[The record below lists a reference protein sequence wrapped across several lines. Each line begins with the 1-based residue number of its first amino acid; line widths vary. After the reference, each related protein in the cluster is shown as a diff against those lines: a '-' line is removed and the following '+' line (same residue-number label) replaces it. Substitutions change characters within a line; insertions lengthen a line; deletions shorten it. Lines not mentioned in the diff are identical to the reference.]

1 MDTSKKGA
9 DIIRNIMG
17 NRNNLLILALLGVL
31 VLVLAIPTEKKTES
45 KMDFKANEEAGGE
58 QLEERLER
66 ILKHTEGV
74 GEVRVMITE
83 AEDTKSFASNKE
95 NEGTVEGVVV
105 VAQGATDPAVKKK
118 IQDIVIAL
126 FPIEAHKIEIVKMK
140 ADYEVSMKKIFKKN
154 QLIITGLALMIAAA
168 GYLSYSNTGL
178 KNDTKETASKKEV
191 KEEYEIS
198 DEDSKSEEIFTD
210 TEASEEV
217 ADASQATSETSAEG
231 MSEEEAE
238 SANPGEAVLT
248 STGAET
254 VNFAAEAKLSR
265 EQVRSKNKESL
276 LEIINNKELE
286 EASRQSAIEQMVK
299 MTDTAEKEEAAEM
312 LLEAKGF
319 SNVVVSITDDSAD
332 VVLDMGK
339 DATDAKRAQVEDI
352 VKRKTGVSA
361 QNIIITP
368 VDSSAKTQTEK

>member
-74 GEVRVMITE
+74 GEVTE
-83 AEDTKSFASNKE
+83 AEDTKSFASDKE

-140 ADYEVSMKKIFKKN
+140 AD
-154 QLIITGLALMIAAA
+154 
-168 GYLSYSNTGL
+168 
-178 KNDTKETASKKEV
+178 
-191 KEEYEIS
+191 
-198 DEDSKSEEIFTD
+198 
-210 TEASEEV
+210 
-217 ADASQATSETSAEG
+217 
-231 MSEEEAE
+231 
-238 SANPGEAVLT
+238 
-248 STGAET
+248 
-254 VNFAAEAKLSR
+254 
-265 EQVRSKNKESL
+265 
-276 LEIINNKELE
+276 
-286 EASRQSAIEQMVK
+286 
-299 MTDTAEKEEAAEM
+299 
-312 LLEAKGF
+312 
-319 SNVVVSITDDSAD
+319 
-332 VVLDMGK
+332 
-339 DATDAKRAQVEDI
+339 
-352 VKRKTGVSA
+352 
-361 QNIIITP
+361 
-368 VDSSAKTQTEK
+368 

>member
-66 ILKHTEGV
+66 ILKEGV

-83 AEDTKSFASNKE
+83 VEDTKSFASDKE

-140 ADYEVSMKKIFKKN
+140 AD
-154 QLIITGLALMIAAA
+154 
-168 GYLSYSNTGL
+168 
-178 KNDTKETASKKEV
+178 
-191 KEEYEIS
+191 
-198 DEDSKSEEIFTD
+198 
-210 TEASEEV
+210 
-217 ADASQATSETSAEG
+217 
-231 MSEEEAE
+231 
-238 SANPGEAVLT
+238 
-248 STGAET
+248 
-254 VNFAAEAKLSR
+254 
-265 EQVRSKNKESL
+265 
-276 LEIINNKELE
+276 
-286 EASRQSAIEQMVK
+286 
-299 MTDTAEKEEAAEM
+299 
-312 LLEAKGF
+312 
-319 SNVVVSITDDSAD
+319 
-332 VVLDMGK
+332 
-339 DATDAKRAQVEDI
+339 
-352 VKRKTGVSA
+352 
-361 QNIIITP
+361 
-368 VDSSAKTQTEK
+368 

>member
-83 AEDTKSFASNKE
+83 AEDTKSFASDKE

-105 VAQGATDPAVKKK
+105 QGATDPAVKKK

-140 ADYEVSMKKIFKKN
+140 AD
-154 QLIITGLALMIAAA
+154 
-168 GYLSYSNTGL
+168 
-178 KNDTKETASKKEV
+178 
-191 KEEYEIS
+191 
-198 DEDSKSEEIFTD
+198 
-210 TEASEEV
+210 
-217 ADASQATSETSAEG
+217 
-231 MSEEEAE
+231 
-238 SANPGEAVLT
+238 
-248 STGAET
+248 
-254 VNFAAEAKLSR
+254 
-265 EQVRSKNKESL
+265 
-276 LEIINNKELE
+276 
-286 EASRQSAIEQMVK
+286 
-299 MTDTAEKEEAAEM
+299 
-312 LLEAKGF
+312 
-319 SNVVVSITDDSAD
+319 
-332 VVLDMGK
+332 
-339 DATDAKRAQVEDI
+339 
-352 VKRKTGVSA
+352 
-361 QNIIITP
+361 
-368 VDSSAKTQTEK
+368 

>member
-83 AEDTKSFASNKE
+83 AEEKSFASNKE

-140 ADYEVSMKKIFKKN
+140 AD
-154 QLIITGLALMIAAA
+154 
-168 GYLSYSNTGL
+168 
-178 KNDTKETASKKEV
+178 
-191 KEEYEIS
+191 
-198 DEDSKSEEIFTD
+198 
-210 TEASEEV
+210 
-217 ADASQATSETSAEG
+217 
-231 MSEEEAE
+231 
-238 SANPGEAVLT
+238 
-248 STGAET
+248 
-254 VNFAAEAKLSR
+254 
-265 EQVRSKNKESL
+265 
-276 LEIINNKELE
+276 
-286 EASRQSAIEQMVK
+286 
-299 MTDTAEKEEAAEM
+299 
-312 LLEAKGF
+312 
-319 SNVVVSITDDSAD
+319 
-332 VVLDMGK
+332 
-339 DATDAKRAQVEDI
+339 
-352 VKRKTGVSA
+352 
-361 QNIIITP
+361 
-368 VDSSAKTQTEK
+368 

>member
-95 NEGTVEGVVV
+95 NEGTVEGVV
-105 VAQGATDPAVKKK
+105 AQGATDPAVKKK

-140 ADYEVSMKKIFKKN
+140 AD
-154 QLIITGLALMIAAA
+154 
-168 GYLSYSNTGL
+168 
-178 KNDTKETASKKEV
+178 
-191 KEEYEIS
+191 
-198 DEDSKSEEIFTD
+198 
-210 TEASEEV
+210 
-217 ADASQATSETSAEG
+217 
-231 MSEEEAE
+231 
-238 SANPGEAVLT
+238 
-248 STGAET
+248 
-254 VNFAAEAKLSR
+254 
-265 EQVRSKNKESL
+265 
-276 LEIINNKELE
+276 
-286 EASRQSAIEQMVK
+286 
-299 MTDTAEKEEAAEM
+299 
-312 LLEAKGF
+312 
-319 SNVVVSITDDSAD
+319 
-332 VVLDMGK
+332 
-339 DATDAKRAQVEDI
+339 
-352 VKRKTGVSA
+352 
-361 QNIIITP
+361 
-368 VDSSAKTQTEK
+368 

>member
-83 AEDTKSFASNKE
+83 AEDTKSFASDK
-95 NEGTVEGVVV
+95 EGTVEGVVV

-140 ADYEVSMKKIFKKN
+140 AD
-154 QLIITGLALMIAAA
+154 
-168 GYLSYSNTGL
+168 
-178 KNDTKETASKKEV
+178 
-191 KEEYEIS
+191 
-198 DEDSKSEEIFTD
+198 
-210 TEASEEV
+210 
-217 ADASQATSETSAEG
+217 
-231 MSEEEAE
+231 
-238 SANPGEAVLT
+238 
-248 STGAET
+248 
-254 VNFAAEAKLSR
+254 
-265 EQVRSKNKESL
+265 
-276 LEIINNKELE
+276 
-286 EASRQSAIEQMVK
+286 
-299 MTDTAEKEEAAEM
+299 
-312 LLEAKGF
+312 
-319 SNVVVSITDDSAD
+319 
-332 VVLDMGK
+332 
-339 DATDAKRAQVEDI
+339 
-352 VKRKTGVSA
+352 
-361 QNIIITP
+361 
-368 VDSSAKTQTEK
+368 